1 MRAIALLLRIHYIM
15 IARSSSSS
23 SGGGPT
29 LRADRTRKPTV
40 ADAAAAETET
50 AARGV
55 VVEDTE
61 HSSSSAAFVEAEG
74 GEGATAPGKRSAGIA
89 QEEDH
94 AVARLSESMES
105 GSGEKDGEVGTPSPS
120 APRKPLSFKA
130 AARVA
135 TVRFC

>member
-1 MRAIALLLRIHYIM
+1 M
-15 IARSSSSS
+15 
-23 SGGGPT
+23 
-29 LRADRTRKPTV
+29 

-55 VVEDTE
+55 VEETE

-74 GEGATAPGKRSAGIA
+74 GEGATTPGKRSAGIA

-135 TVRFC
+135 TVRFCCSVYRSSAHRQHLTMHD